1 MTSVVSFRLVAVPS
15 SLVELSFKTFF
26 DPPANIRGKL
36 CYVEY
41 TLFAL
46 KQQAGP
52 SITSRDA
59 FIINSSWSTPF
70 SHRNIDGRQTGTP
83 YQAAIEGNMPR
94 LKMGAS
100 LCDMPS
106 GSHLVTFDIA
116 RLDGGQITSN
126 TTSNVYLLLG
136 LKIIPADFKQPPIGV

>member
-1 MTSVVSFRLVAVPS
+1 MTSVVSLRLVAVPS
-15 SLVELSFKTFF
+15 SLLELSFKTYF
-26 DPPANIRGKL
+26 DPPDNIRGKL

-41 TLFAL
+41 SLFAL

-59 FIINSSWSTPF
+59 FMVNSSWTTPF
-70 SHRNIDGRQTGTP
+70 SHTNVNGRPGRA
-83 YQAAIEGNMPR
+83 YQAMIHSNSPR
-94 LKMGAS
+94 TKLGAA
-100 LCDMPS
+100 LCDIPG
-106 GSHLVTFDIA
+106 GSHQVTFDIA

-136 LKIIPADFKQPPIGV
+136 LKITPATFSQPPIGV